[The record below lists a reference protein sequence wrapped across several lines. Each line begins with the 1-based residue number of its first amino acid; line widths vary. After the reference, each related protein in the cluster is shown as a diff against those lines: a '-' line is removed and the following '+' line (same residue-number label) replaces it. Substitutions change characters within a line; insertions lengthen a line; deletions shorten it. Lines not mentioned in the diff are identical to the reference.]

1 MSSTNE
7 SDTQPGLQW
16 NSSIDKMMAN
26 WCDQSKCF
34 NWMHTQGYSRYSARA
49 TAMNISTN
57 IFISLTGIVNLIL
70 GSVLTNNTVSSM
82 SFGSISIGIGIVK
95 MIQDQFDWATLA
107 NDFKRSAERWDIIT
121 RKIQEQLLIPYSGRK
136 DCRTFLKYIKQDIN
150 NASDTNLIIPKDIRE
165 KCNVD
170 FGQIKDFDV
179 PDICGQV
186 EHTTIYIQD
195 EVNENLIKKEVSNN
209 IVIKEVNNNVVVKE
223 EVNDNG
229 VVKEYIKL
237 NS

>member
-1 MSSTNE
+1 
-7 SDTQPGLQW
+7 
-16 NSSIDKMMAN
+16 
-26 WCDQSKCF
+26 
-34 NWMHTQGYSRYSARA
+34 
-49 TAMNISTN
+49 
-57 IFISLTGIVNLIL
+57 
-70 GSVLTNNTVSSM
+70 M
-82 SFGSISIGIGIVK
+82 SFGSISVIVGIAK

>member
-1 MSSTNE
+1 MSSTNDP
-7 SDTQPGLQW
+7 DTQPGLQW
-16 NSSIDKMMAN
+16 NPTIDKMMAN

-57 IFISLTGIVNLIL
+57 IFISLTGIVNIIL
-70 GSVLTNNTVSSM
+70 GSVLSDKTVSSM
-82 SFGSISIGIGIVK
+82 SFGSISIVIGVAK
-95 MIQDQFDWATLA
+95 MIQDQFDWTTLA
-107 NDFKRSAERWDIIT
+107 NDFKRSAEKWDIIT

-150 NASDTNLIIPKDIRE
+150 NASDTNLIIPKDIRNQ
-165 KCNVD
+165 CNID

-186 EHTTIYIQD
+186 EHTIIFIPD
-195 EVNENLIKKEVSNN
+195 EVNNVIKKEEANDN
-209 IVIKEVNNNVVVKE
+209 IVIKE
-223 EVNDNG
+223 EVSDNG

-237 NS
+237 NN

>member
-7 SDTQPGLQW
+7 LDTQPGLQW

-57 IFISLTGIVNLIL
+57 IFISLTGIINLIL
-70 GSVLTNNTVSSM
+70 GTTLSNNTVSSM
-82 SFGSISIGIGIVK
+82 AFGSISVVVGIVK
-95 MIQDQFDWATLA
+95 MIQDQFDWTTLA

-170 FGQIKDFDV
+170 FGKIKDFDV

-186 EHTTIYIQD
+186 EHTTIFIQED
-195 EVNENLIKKEVSNN
+195 VNENLIKKDESNN